1 MLYNLIVY
9 IVYFALLP
17 IYRMKFRGVENIPQ
31 GAAVVCGNHT
41 ARVDAVVVFLALFRH
56 KERPAVIAKAELF
69 KNPIAGRFFAYMGAF
84 PVNRGKADLTAVK
97 KSLSVLKGGKKLI
110 IFPEGTRVKEGNAE
124 AKSGAAMMA
133 MRTNSPVLPV
143 YITPGKKAFR
153 GCTVTFGQPFMLER
167 PAKADAAAYKLGAE
181 EIMERIDAIG
191 RQAARLE
198 AHHG

>member
-9 IVYFALLP
+9 VVYFALLP
-17 IYRMKFRGVENIPQ
+17 IYRMKFRGMENIPC

-69 KNPIAGRFFAYMGAF
+69 KNPIAKRFFTFMGAF

-97 KSLSVLKGGKKLI
+97 KSLSVLKAGQKLI

-133 MRTNSPVLPV
+133 IRTNSPVLPV

-153 GCTVTFGQPFMLER
+153 GCTVTFGQPFLLEK
-167 PAKADAAAYKLGAE
+167 PVKADAVAYKQGAE
-181 EIMERIDAIG
+181 AIMEHIDAIG
-191 RQAARLE
+191 CQTGE
-198 AHHG
+198 ADHA